1 MQVAYAIKIV
11 FCHDFPLRHSPTNA
25 VIYPI
30 HLEAA
35 IAIYDARHSHLRAQK
50 SARQVSHLGP
60 LWKIFHIPIKVMDD
74 VVQIPLFLY

>member
-1 MQVAYAIKIV
+1 VAYAIKIV

-35 IAIYDARHSHLRAQK
+35 IAIYDPSALIFVYRKAHDRFPILPLR
-50 SARQVSHLGP
+50 
-60 LWKIFHIPIKVMDD
+60 KIFHISIKAMDD
-74 VVQIPLFLY
+74 VVQTSLTFFLH